1 MGRCAEV
8 SVNRIIRNAAKATVR
23 GLARTLPNALA
34 VQLFKELAWRYSVP
48 SITADGLNGRFES
61 NVDLTMGRYISEKSW
76 APGLLRLACS
86 VLRDGGTYLDL
97 GCNIGM
103 TLIPVARAVD
113 VECIGFEPAPK
124 NFELLRRNVAGNL
137 PASNRVVLHQK
148 AVYSSPGT
156 ISFGISPTNAGD
168 CRVVKTRE
176 SGSYGE
182 EDWDVIPVEA
192 VRLDDAVNAAE
203 LCHPILV
210 KMDVQG
216 AESSV
221 IAGGPRLFAAADY
234 VITEFWPYGMKRLGA
249 DPQAMIDLVGSFPY
263 AAFLSDSSTARPELG
278 SAAVVAEEL
287 SRSLSGETPARFYRD
302 VFLAR
307 GALPAD

>member
-1 MGRCAEV
+1 MTQSVLTPFTLFTPANFINGRWFTEGDGTFC
-8 SVNRIIRNAAKATVR
+8 SVVDKYHGTT
-23 GLARTLPNALA
+23 LARIPHATDAQMEEAMAAAYASRDAL
-34 VQLFKELAWRYSVP
+34 
-48 SITADGLNGRFES
+48 
-61 NVDLTMGRYISEKSW
+61 W
-76 APGLLRLACS
+76 AMS
-86 VLRDGGTYLDL
+86 
-97 GCNIGM
+97 
-103 TLIPVARAVD
+103 
-113 VECIGFEPAPK
+113 
-124 NFELLRRNVAGNL
+124 AGERSAKL
-137 PASNRVVLHQK
+137 EAL
-148 AVYSSPGT
+148 
-156 ISFGISPTNAGD
+156 
-168 CRVVKTRE
+168 E
-176 SGSYGE
+176 SGSYSE

-216 AESSV
+216 AESSA
-221 IAGGPRLFAAADY
+221 IAGGPQLFAAADY
-234 VITEFWPYGMKRLGA
+234 VIMEFWPYGMKRLGA

-287 SRSLSGETPARFYRD
+287 SRSLLGESPARFYRD